1 MKQRKPYTTPAVQPI
16 SRPAAITMLKE
27 AAAAGSGEAVLML
40 NIIEARKPR
49 TSERV
54 GDDLERRKINTR
66 M

>member
-1 MKQRKPYTTPAVQPI
+1 
-16 SRPAAITMLKE
+16 MLKE

-54 GDDLERRKINTR
+54 GDDLERRKISTR